1 VRNIRK
7 FALSV
12 FAVIAMSLAIANVS
26 ALATCYTDVQDEY
39 TCYPTGEDAN
49 YCYFNCYCK
58 VGASRCEAALAANGY
73 ESY

>member
-12 FAVIAMSLAIANVS
+12 FAVVAMSLAIANVS

-49 YCYFNCYCK
+49 YCYYNCYCK
-58 VGASRCEAALAANGY
+58 VSSSRCEAALAANGY